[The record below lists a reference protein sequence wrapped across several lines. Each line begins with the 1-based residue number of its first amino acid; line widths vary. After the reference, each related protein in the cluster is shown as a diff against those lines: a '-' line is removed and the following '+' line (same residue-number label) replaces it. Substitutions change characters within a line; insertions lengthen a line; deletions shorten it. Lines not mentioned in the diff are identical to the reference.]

1 MSRARGRKATA
12 EDGPW
17 TITLDMPSFLSFM
30 QHSSRRDLRE
40 AVYRAYITRASSGY
54 RDNLPLIRRI
64 LSLRVEMAVLLG
76 FADFADMSLARKMAP
91 SVASVEK
98 LLCSR
103 WAAPRWSAPGSA

>member
-1 MSRARGRKATA
+1 
-12 EDGPW
+12 
-17 TITLDMPSFLSFM
+17 MPSFLSFM

-40 AVYRAYITRASSGY
+40 TVYKAYITRASSGD

-76 FADFADMSLARKMAP
+76 FADFADMCLARKMAP

-98 LLCSR
+98 LLHTLKD
-103 WAAPRWSAPGSA
+103 AATDAALGDLIDLSDLAAANGQAEEIMPC